1 MVCDSGSAPSSL
13 DDVER
18 WLQCPFGQG
27 SGLSGFRGA
36 PTVLLVQAVSAGGGG
51 SRLAMVAQF
60 WGLKGPSGWSLYGG
74 KVRRDSIS
82 NLELPPMI
90 SRLDL
95 KGDRMGCL

>member
-1 MVCDSGSAPSSL
+1 
-13 DDVER
+13 
-18 WLQCPFGQG
+18 
-27 SGLSGFRGA
+27 
-36 PTVLLVQAVSAGGGG
+36 
-51 SRLAMVAQF
+51 MVAQF

-74 KVRRDSIS
+74 MVRRDSIS